1 MVKISLKQH
10 VGTTGTRNELAHI
23 IILSLLF
30 TAAPLLAQQ
39 TPPAATPAA
48 KAPAPQS
55 NWITRCSS
63 QTRAG
68 SLDCTVEQSIVKTDT
83 RQTVALFRVQVPAE
97 TRAPIMVI
105 QLPLGLFIPAGLGL
119 QIDDQKA
126 SAQPIHTCDA
136 GGCYVTGPL
145 AADLLGQLQAGKTL
159 RLRFQN
165 LSKETI
171 DVSMPLEG
179 FAAAYAGIK

>member
-1 MVKISLKQH
+1 MRH
-10 VGTTGTRNELAHI
+10 ELIRAI
-23 IILSLLF
+23 CLSVLCV
-30 TAAPLLAQQ
+30 AAPLRAWQTPQ
-39 TPPAATPAA
+39 TPPAPTTTKPAM
-48 KAPAPQS
+48 PQS
-55 NWITRCSS
+55 NWITRCTS

-68 SLDCTVEQSIVKTDT
+68 SLECAVEQSIVKTDT

-97 TRAPIMVI
+97 TRAPAMLV

-126 SAQPIHTCDA
+126 STQPIHTCDA

-145 AADLLGQLQAGKTL
+145 AAELLGQLQTGKTL

-165 LSKETI
+165 LAKETI
-171 DVSMPLEG
+171 DVSMPLDG
-179 FAAAYAGIK
+179 FASAYAGIK